1 MPALSSQSREDERL
15 VMLAEGLFSG
25 DNSLIATA
33 RELTPEAFHITE
45 GSLLAGWWAYW
56 QEGRLPPAAVNRQV
70 LEQWQVS
77 LPDDGQA
84 QHTLRYLPPEAS
96 RLTIYVNDG
105 SGWQAVDC
113 GTVGSYL
120 TFAVEGRSPLFAAVT
135 SSPVWWMAAAAAGAC
150 LAVVL
155 TVLLL
160 RRRRRKRSP
169 AAEAPAAESPAVQ
182 ASQTAAPQAASD
194 EPAPPSGRK
203 SAAGGSRRVWRR
215 ALPPPWR

>member
-1 MPALSSQSREDERL
+1 M
-15 VMLAEGLFSG
+15 
-25 DNSLIATA
+25 
-33 RELTPEAFHITE
+33 
-45 GSLLAGWWAYW
+45 
-56 QEGRLPPAAVNRQV
+56 
-70 LEQWQVS
+70 S

-84 QHTLRYLPPEAS
+84 QHTLRYLPPEGTS

-160 RRRRRKRSP
+160 RRRRRKKADR

-182 ASQTAAPQAASD
+182 APQTAAPQAASD
-194 EPAPPSGRK
+194 EPAPPVRQK

-215 ALPPPWR
+215 ALSPSWR